1 MHTVLSIAGSD
12 CSGGAGIQADL
23 KTITAHRLYGMSVIT
38 ALTAQNTMGV
48 QRVLPIGA
56 DFVTAQLDSIF
67 TDIYPD
73 SVKIGMIPDLS
84 VAQAIVACLR
94 RFEARNI
101 VIDPVLSSSSGQ
113 ALSHTDSLPFLWQ
126 HLFPLARLITP
137 NLPEMEILCGFPIS
151 SREDMVQGAQTF
163 YSLLHVPILVKGGHL
178 VHDEAA
184 DLLYDGHEVHWF
196 SHTRLQNPNTHG
208 TGCTLS
214 SAIACN
220 LANGLSLKDSVA
232 QAKNYLTGAIRAGL
246 SLGHGRGPLNHMYKD
261 TSL

>member
-1 MHTVLSIAGSD
+1 MRTVLSIAGSD

-23 KTITAHRLYGMSVIT
+23 KTIAAHRLYGMSVIT
-38 ALTAQNTMGV
+38 ALTAQNTLGV

-73 SVKIGMIPDLS
+73 SIKIGMIPDLP

-94 RFEARNI
+94 HFEAKNI
-101 VIDPVLSSSSGQ
+101 VIDPVMASTSGQ
-113 ALSHTDSLPFLWQ
+113 VLSRTDSLQFLLQ

-137 NLPEMEILCGFPIS
+137 NLPEMEILCGFPIVN
-151 SREDMVQGAQTF
+151 REDMVRGAL
-163 YSLLHVPILVKGGHL
+163 SLYARIQVPILVKGGHL
-178 VHDEAA
+178 AQNEAA
-184 DLLYDGHEVHWF
+184 DLLYDGYEFHWF
-196 SHTRLQNPNTHG
+196 SHARLQNPNTHG

-232 QAKNYLTGAIRAGL
+232 QAKDYLTGAIRAGL

>member
-1 MHTVLSIAGSD
+1 MRTVLSIAGSD

-23 KTITAHRLYGMSVIT
+23 KTIAAHRLYGMTVIT
-38 ALTAQNTMGV
+38 ALTAQNTLGV
-48 QRVLPIGA
+48 QRVLPIDA

-67 TDIYPD
+67 TDIEPD

-101 VIDPVLSSSSGQ
+101 VIDPVLVSTSGQ
-113 ALSHTDSLPFLWQ
+113 ALSRTDSLPFFLR
-126 HLFPLARLITP
+126 HLFPLASLITP
-137 NLPEMEILCGFPIS
+137 NLPEMEILCGFPITC
-151 SREDMVQGAQTF
+151 REEMVQGAQSL
-163 YSLLHVPILVKGGHL
+163 YSLLRVPILVKGGHL
-178 VHDEAA
+178 AQDEAA
-184 DLLYDGHEVHWF
+184 DLLYDGCEIDWF
-196 SHTRLQNPNTHG
+196 SHPRLQNPNTHG

-220 LANGLSLKDSVA
+220 LANGLSLRDSVA
-232 QAKNYLTGAIRAGL
+232 QAKNYLTGAIQSGL

-261 TSL
+261 TSF

>member
-1 MHTVLSIAGSD
+1 MKLSDRAACAGTVI
-12 CSGGAGIQADL
+12 
-23 KTITAHRLYGMSVIT
+23 
-38 ALTAQNTMGV
+38 
-48 QRVLPIGA
+48 
-56 DFVTAQLDSIF
+56 
-67 TDIYPD
+67 
-73 SVKIGMIPDLS
+73 
-84 VAQAIVACLR
+84 
-94 RFEARNI
+94 
-101 VIDPVLSSSSGQ
+101 
-113 ALSHTDSLPFLWQ
+113 
-126 HLFPLARLITP
+126 
-137 NLPEMEILCGFPIS
+137 EMCI
-151 SREDMVQGAQTF
+151 RDR
-163 YSLLHVPILVKGGHL
+163 HVPILVKGGHL

-261 TSL
+261 CLLYTSRCV